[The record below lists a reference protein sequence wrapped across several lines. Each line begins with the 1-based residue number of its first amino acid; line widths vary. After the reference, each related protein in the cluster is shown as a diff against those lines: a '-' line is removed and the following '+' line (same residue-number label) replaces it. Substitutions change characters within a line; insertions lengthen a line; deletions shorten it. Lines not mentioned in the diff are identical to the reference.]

1 MVPDH
6 LPTGMLIQVESL
18 LPPTLP
24 AGNSS
29 LVSLLAFVLFLL
41 LLLFLL
47 LVLFLLSLLLAVKWS
62 SEL

>member
-41 LLLFLL
+41 LLLL

>member
-1 MVPDH
+1 MVPGH
-6 LPTGMLIQVESL
+6 LPTGMLIPVESL
-18 LPPTLP
+18 FPPTLP

-41 LLLFLL
+41 LLLL